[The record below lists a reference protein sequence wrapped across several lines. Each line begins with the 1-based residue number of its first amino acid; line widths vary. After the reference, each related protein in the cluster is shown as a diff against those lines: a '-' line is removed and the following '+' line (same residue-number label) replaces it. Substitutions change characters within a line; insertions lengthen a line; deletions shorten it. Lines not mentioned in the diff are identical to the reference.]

1 MTEKRRLKEIIRKQ
15 DEIKKKAMVRRN
27 LRILNKLERK
37 QQPRPQ
43 MLTHVMRIKDRH
55 LLQFLCGTLSER
67 NHARYA
73 SVYRREMIEQMVE
86 ERPLVKAKWEL
97 IKGASANA

>member
-1 MTEKRRLKEIIRKQ
+1 MNEKKRLKEIIRKQ
-15 DEIKKKAMVRRN
+15 DEIKVKAQVRRN
-27 LRILNKLERK
+27 LRIWNKLEKK

-43 MLTHVMRIKDRH
+43 MLTHVMRIKDKH

-73 SVYRREMIEQMVE
+73 SVYRREQVLQMVE
-86 ERPLVKAKWEL
+86 QKPDLKAKWES
-97 IKGASANA
+97 INNG

>member
-1 MTEKRRLKEIIRKQ
+1 MNEKKRLKEIIRKQ
-15 DEIKKKAMVRRN
+15 DEVKLKAQVRRN
-27 LRILNKLERK
+27 LRIWNKLEKK

-43 MLTHVMRIKDRH
+43 MITHVMRIKDRH

-73 SVYRREMIEQMVE
+73 AMYRREQVLQMVE
-86 ERPLVKAKWEL
+86 ERPLVKAKWES
-97 IKGASANA
+97 INNG

>member
-1 MTEKRRLKEIIRKQ
+1 MNEKKRLKEIIRKQ
-15 DEIKKKAMVRRN
+15 DEVKLKAQVRRN
-27 LRILNKLERK
+27 LRIWNKLERK

-73 SVYRREMIEQMVE
+73 AMYRREQVLQMVE
-86 ERPLVKAKWEL
+86 ERPLVKAKWES
-97 IKGASANA
+97 INNG

>member
-1 MTEKRRLKEIIRKQ
+1 MNEKKRLKEIILKQ
-15 DEIKKKAMVRRN
+15 DEIKLKAQVRRN
-27 LRILNKLERK
+27 LRIWNKLEKK

-73 SVYRREMIEQMVE
+73 SVYRREHVLQMIE
-86 ERPLVKAKWEL
+86 ERPLVKAKWES
-97 IKGASANA
+97 INNG

>member
-1 MTEKRRLKEIIRKQ
+1 MNEKKRLKEIIRKQ
-15 DEIKKKAMVRRN
+15 DEIKLKAQVRRN
-27 LRILNKLERK
+27 LRIWNKLEKK

-43 MLTHVMRIKDRH
+43 MITHVMRIKDRH

-73 SVYRREMIEQMVE
+73 AMYRREMIEQMVE
-86 ERPLVKAKWEL
+86 ERPLVKAKWES
-97 IKGASANA
+97 INNG

>member
-1 MTEKRRLKEIIRKQ
+1 MSEKKRLKEIILKQ
-15 DEIKKKAMVRRN
+15 DEIKLKAQVRRN
-27 LRILNKLERK
+27 LRIWNKLEKK

-86 ERPLVKAKWEL
+86 ERPLVKAKWEF
-97 IKGASANA
+97 INNG

>member
-1 MTEKRRLKEIIRKQ
+1 MNEKKRLKEIIRKQ
-15 DEIKKKAMVRRN
+15 DEIKLKAQVRRN
-27 LRILNKLERK
+27 LRIWNKLEKK

-43 MLTHVMRIKDRH
+43 MITHVMRIKDRH

-73 SVYRREMIEQMVE
+73 SVYRREMIEQLIE
-86 ERPLVKAKWEL
+86 QKPELKAKWEL
-97 IKGASANA
+97 IKNGN

>member
-1 MTEKRRLKEIIRKQ
+1 MNEKKRLKEIILKQ
-15 DEIKKKAMVRRN
+15 DEIKLKAQVRRN
-27 LRILNKLERK
+27 LRIWNKLEKK

-43 MLTHVMRIKDRH
+43 MITHVMRIKDRH

-73 SVYRREMIEQMVE
+73 AVYRREMIEQMVE

-97 IKGASANA
+97 IKNGS

>member
-1 MTEKRRLKEIIRKQ
+1 MNEKKRLKEIIRKQ
-15 DEIKKKAMVRRN
+15 DEIKLKAQVRRN
-27 LRILNKLERK
+27 LRIWNKLEKK

-43 MLTHVMRIKDRH
+43 MITHVMRIKDRH

-73 SVYRREMIEQMVE
+73 AMYRREMIEQMVE

-97 IKGASANA
+97 IKNGS

>member
-1 MTEKRRLKEIIRKQ
+1 MNEKKRLKEIIRKQ
-15 DEIKKKAMVRRN
+15 DEIKLKAQVRRN
-27 LRILNKLERK
+27 LRIWNKLEKK

-43 MLTHVMRIKDRH
+43 MITHVMRIKDRH

-73 SVYRREMIEQMVE
+73 SVYRREQVLQMIEQK
-86 ERPLVKAKWEL
+86 PDLKAKWES
-97 IKGASANA
+97 INNG

>member
-1 MTEKRRLKEIIRKQ
+1 MNEKKRLKEIILKQ
-15 DEIKKKAMVRRN
+15 DEIKLKAQVRRN
-27 LRILNKLERK
+27 LRIWNKLEKK

-73 SVYRREMIEQMVE
+73 AMYRREQVLQMVE

-97 IKGASANA
+97 IKNGS

>member
-1 MTEKRRLKEIIRKQ
+1 MNEKKRLKEIIRKQ
-15 DEIKKKAMVRRN
+15 DEIKLKAQVRRN
-27 LRILNKLERK
+27 LRIWNKLEKK

-43 MLTHVMRIKDRH
+43 MITHVMRIKDRH

-73 SVYRREMIEQMVE
+73 AMYRKEQVLQMVE
-86 ERPLVKAKWEL
+86 ERPLVKAKWES
-97 IKGASANA
+97 INNGS

>member
-1 MTEKRRLKEIIRKQ
+1 MNEKKLLKEIILKQ
-15 DEIKKKAMVRRN
+15 DEIKLKAQVRRN
-27 LRILNKLERK
+27 LRIWNKLEKK

-43 MLTHVMRIKDRH
+43 MITHVMRIKDRH

-73 SVYRREMIEQMVE
+73 AVYRREMIEQMVE

-97 IKGASANA
+97 IKNGS

>member
-1 MTEKRRLKEIIRKQ
+1 MNEKKRLKEIIRKQ
-15 DEIKKKAMVRRN
+15 DEIKLKAQVRRN
-27 LRILNKLERK
+27 LRIWNKLEKK

-43 MLTHVMRIKDRH
+43 MITHVMRIKDRH

-73 SVYRREMIEQMVE
+73 ALYRREQVLQMVE
-86 ERPLVKAKWEL
+86 ERPLVKAKWES
-97 IKGASANA
+97 INNG

>member
-1 MTEKRRLKEIIRKQ
+1 MNEKKRLKEIIRKQ
-15 DEIKKKAMVRRN
+15 DEIKLKAQVRRN
-27 LRILNKLERK
+27 LRIWNKLEKK

-43 MLTHVMRIKDRH
+43 MITHVMRIKDRH

-73 SVYRREMIEQMVE
+73 AMYRREMIEQMVE
-86 ERPLVKAKWEL
+86 ERPLVKAKWES
-97 IKGASANA
+97 IKNG